1 MILKV
6 FLLVISL
13 FFVKIYNFFIQHHR
27 YFVIFEQNIDIM
39 SIGTRVKRFRE
50 AKGISQ
56 DDLAIRLDVA
66 QSTISSIESDKSIP
80 NSMLLRNIAKELEID
95 INQLFD
101 DKFTNYN
108 QIEKNDG
115 VVNFGNGTINM
126 QSPEL
131 LENIVKN
138 QENISKLI
146 EAQSKLLSELLKK

>member
-1 MILKV
+1 
-6 FLLVISL
+6 
-13 FFVKIYNFFIQHHR
+13 
-27 YFVIFEQNIDIM
+27 M

-56 DDLAIRLDVA
+56 DDLALRLDVA

-95 INQLFD
+95 MNQLFD

-131 LENIVKN
+131 LENIIKN

-146 EAQSKLLSELLKK
+146 EAQNKLLAEIFKK